1 MSASQIRKSAARVAG
16 LLCQGS
22 EAHYRPS
29 LETPMALA
37 QRAGEQLITLGKI
50 EPIDTVVER
59 IEAVSADDILRVARR
74 VLVPENAVLS
84 VVGPEL
90 EEEVLLGLLAEG

>member
-1 MSASQIRKSAARVAG
+1 MTKARDYTV
-16 LLCQGS
+16 GS
-22 EAHYRPS
+22 FRLS

-50 EPIDTVVER
+50 EAIDTVAER
-59 IEAVSADDILRVARR
+59 IESVSADDILRVARR
-74 VLVPENAVLS
+74 VLVSENAVLS

-90 EEEVLLGLLAEG
+90 EEEALLGLLAA